1 MKKQLFDFQMFEEKQ
16 VLNIEGIDH
25 DVLQALAE
33 EENLTDQEAET
44 EVEPSAVGAEDT
56 KNVQG
61 EAGSEDESAGNEGN
75 APDAD
80 ADSDNKQVEEQ
91 SPKGT
96 AIPYPRF
103 KQEIDKRKA
112 AEAELAALKARMQPQ
127 VPQEP
132 AGPITKQPPMQ
143 NQGQEQVP
151 NKAEI
156 MKAVTSEAI
165 RRAKSQMGL
174 TDDELANM
182 DFADNIERKKQ
193 FDLLVQQESNEILE
207 AGRQIAHER
216 VEKAKRIQSATE
228 QFTGFVNEF
237 QGKPDA
243 AERWQYISEERFLQL
258 PPLEQSAIKAAF
270 ERLQRKQ
277 GMPEDYVL
285 ARYYFDQASAE
296 YDAQHKAQ
304 ISPQQENIAA
314 KNAAV
319 NVAAKIEAAQ
329 ALPKATQVSGAGKT
343 TTMSADDVARI
354 LNEPGADALD
364 KLPPEILKKVL
375 AGIPLE

>member
-16 VLNIEGIDH
+16 VLNIEGIDP

-33 EENLTDQEAET
+33 EENLTYQEAET
-44 EVEPSAVGAEDT
+44 EAAPGEAEAGDT
-56 KNVQG
+56 KNAQEETG
-61 EAGSEDESAGNEGN
+61 CEEETAGN
-75 APDAD
+75 ASDDPAAD

-96 AIPYPRF
+96 AVPYPRF

-112 AEAELAALKARMQPQ
+112 AEAELSALKARMQPQ

-132 AGPITKQPPMQ
+132 VGPIAKQPPMQ

-193 FDLLVQQESNEILE
+193 FDLLVQQESNEILD
-207 AGRQIAHER
+207 AGRQIAQER
-216 VEKAKRIQSATE
+216 VELAKRMQSATD
-228 QFTGFVNEF
+228 QFTDFVNEF
-237 QGKPDA
+237 QEKPDA
-243 AERWQYISEERFLQL
+243 AERWQYISEQRFLQL

-270 ERLQRKQ
+270 ERLQSKR

-296 YDAQHKAQ
+296 YDDQHKAQ
-304 ISPQQENIAA
+304 VPQQQENIAA
-314 KNAAV
+314 KPATV

-329 ALPKATQVSGAGKT
+329 ALPKATQVSGSGKT

-375 AGIPLE
+375 AGTPLE